1 MRAISA
7 LRLEAGT
14 STLGWRAWIAF
25 RTRVSMSAMGSLVMK
40 LLSFQLSA
48 LSFSAVN
55 SCHRKAESRRLTAER
70 FFSPTRLGHA
80 RNLAVQGELAE
91 AQAANT
97 ELAQKRARTA
107 AAPAA
112 VTVPACKLGSLRLR
126 ARQHAG
132 GFQFDIFRNLGSGG
146 HNFRFSSRHW
156 RELV

>member
-1 MRAISA
+1 MRC
-7 LRLEAGT
+7 
-14 STLGWRAWIAF
+14 
-25 RTRVSMSAMGSLVMK
+25 
-40 LLSFQLSA
+40 LSFPLPA
-48 LSFSAVN
+48 
-55 SCHRKAESRRLTAER
+55 RLDDAWDFAIQR
-70 FFSPTRLGHA
+70 
-80 RNLAVQGELAE
+80 ELPE
-91 AQAANT
+91 AQTADA
-97 ELAQKRARTA
+97 ELAQETARAA